1 MNREIRYY
9 DFSKK
14 ENRAYAP
21 HISDEN
27 SRVVEGY
34 AIVFN
39 QASRMLQDKTS
50 KKVFTEIIDPRAVT
64 KLFLDE
70 QDIKML
76 YNHDD
81 NALLARSV
89 WGAGTLSY
97 EVDDY
102 GVKYRFEMPNTSV
115 GNDVLELIKRGDI
128 WGCSFAFAYSKDG
141 IRDEK
146 RNGENIRTVISMARI
161 DDFSIVVNPAYWGT
175 YVTTREFVAPD
186 PEPTID
192 HAGLMDVEQGLF
204 ELETMNL

>member
-21 HISDEN
+21 HISEEN

-34 AIVFN
+34 SIVFN

-76 YNHDD
+76 FNHDG
-81 NALLARSV
+81 NALLARST

-97 EVDDY
+97 EIDDY

-115 GNDVLELIKRGDI
+115 GNDVLELIKRGDV
-128 WGCSFAFAYSKDG
+128 WGCSFAFTYSKDG
-141 IRDEK
+141 VRDEK
-146 RNGENIRTVISMARI
+146 RNGENIRTVISMASI

-175 YVTTREFVAPD
+175 YVTTREFNAPD
-186 PEPTID
+186 SEPTID